1 MRLKFDLNV
10 GALYIRLSDQPVA
23 RTREIDDNTN
33 VDVDVDGGVVG
44 IEVISTS
51 HPWPLADILATFPI
65 PAGEATQLRSYFY
78 LSAPEAAR
86 AVMRSPAMPAPPTMG
101 FATPPASRALVAV

>member
-10 GALYIRLSDQPVA
+10 GALYIRLTDQPVA

-33 VDVDVDGGVVG
+33 VDVDAAGRVVG

-51 HPWPLADILATFPI
+51 HLWPLAEILDTFAI
-65 PAGEATQLRSYFY
+65 PAEESAQLRAYFY
-78 LSAPEAAR
+78 LPAPAAAS
-86 AVMRSPAMPAPPTMG
+86 AVMPSPAMPAPPKMG
-101 FATPPASRALVAV
+101 LAAPPASRALVAV